1 VIGQAGREVRE
12 KIGVEG
18 RVYMHHVLPGHN
30 KLAVKQVV
38 RVASFS
44 YKSSSAVRLYSVYG
58 HPYI

>member
-1 VIGQAGREVRE
+1 MIEQVGREVRE
-12 KIGVEG
+12 KMGVEG
-18 RVYMHHVLPGHN
+18 RVYMHHVLPEHN

-44 YKSSSAVRLYSVYG
+44 YKLSSAAMLYSIYG